1 MIGKLLLLLSVGC
14 LAFLPLKNHGL
25 GEAGKMIEATK
36 VGINQFLVTYKTE
49 QEPKPSGKVSV
60 QQQSPKNPKEQRMEL
75 GNFSIS
81 LAVKDIEAS
90 RSFYEK
96 FGFKVFMGDAAQ
108 KWLIMKN
115 GEHVIGLFQGMFEK
129 NIMTFNPGWDSNAQ
143 NLPSFTDVRELQ
155 RRLKA
160 QGVKLQTEADENT
173 TGPASFVAVDPDGNQ
188 ILVDQ
193 HR

>member
-14 LAFLPLKNHGL
+14 LVFMPLKNHNSAPSAEL
-25 GEAGKMIEATK
+25 PVQKQSSA
-36 VGINQFLVTYKTE
+36 NQ
-49 QEPKPSGKVSV
+49 
-60 QQQSPKNPKEQRMEL
+60 KEKSMEL

-96 FGFKVFMGDAAQ
+96 FGFKVFMGNAAQ

-115 GEHVIGLFQGMFEK
+115 GEHIIGLFQGMFEK
-129 NIMTFNPGWDSNAQ
+129 NVLTFNPGWDSNAQ
-143 NLPSFTDVRELQ
+143 NLASFTDVRELQ
-155 RRLKA
+155 RQLKA
-160 QGVKLQTEADENT
+160 KGVKLLTEADEKT
-173 TGPASFVAVDPDGNQ
+173 TGPASFMAVDPDGNQ

>member
-1 MIGKLLLLLSVGC
+1 MIGKLLFLLCVNC
-14 LAFLPLKNHGL
+14 LVYLPLESHG
-25 GEAGKMIEATK
+25 ADKT
-36 VGINQFLVTYKTE
+36 GINQFLGAYKRE
-49 QEPKPSGKVSV
+49 QVPKPSDKASV
-60 QQQSPKNPKEQRMEL
+60 QQQSATNQKEQRMEL

-90 RSFYEK
+90 RDFYEK
-96 FGFKVFMGDAAQ
+96 FGFKVFMGDAKQ

-115 GEHVIGLFQGMFEK
+115 GDHVIGLFQGMLEK
-129 NIMTFNPGWDSNAQ
+129 NTLTFNPGWDSNAR
-143 NLPSFTDVRELQ
+143 NLPTFTDIRELQ

-160 QGVKLQTEADENT
+160 NGVKLQKEADENT

-188 ILVDQ
+188 ILIDQ